1 LQSLILGTL
10 GIAFTLGILGI
21 SQGFNMK
28 ARLILTDG
36 THFEGLSLGAM
47 GTTMGEVVFNTAMM
61 GYQEILTD
69 PSYHFQLVTMTYP
82 QIGNYGVNPK
92 DFESRRIYAGG
103 FIIRE
108 YSPVVSHWQAT
119 RSLDEYLKHYGVV
132 GISDIDTRQ
141 LTRHLRD
148 QGAQMGMITTS
159 DEPFDVLIKR
169 LKGSKQLVGR
179 DIAKEVTTDERY
191 DWPLDEQINDAHP
204 PAFKV
209 AVYDFGVKF
218 SILRALFQHGCEL
231 KVFPASTSADE
242 VLAWNPDGIFLSNGP
257 GDPEPVTYAVN
268 TVKTLLG
275 KKPLFGICLGH
286 QILAL
291 ALGAKTTKLK
301 FGHHGANHPV
311 RHLPTGAVEITS
323 QNHGFIVDADSL
335 PPSDVDITHIN
346 LNDGT
351 LEGFRHKTL
360 PAFSVQYHPESA
372 PGPRDSRY
380 LFENFIKEMKQFNA

>member
-1 LQSLILGTL
+1 MTKGE
-10 GIAFTLGILGI
+10 
-21 SQGFNMK
+21 GFGNQNFENLNHEAIKPMK

-36 THFEGLSLGAM
+36 THFEGLSLGAI

>member
-1 LQSLILGTL
+1 
-10 GIAFTLGILGI
+10 
-21 SQGFNMK
+21 MK
-28 ARLILTDG
+28 ARLILSDG
-36 THFEGLSLGAM
+36 TRFEGLSLGAM
-47 GTTMGEVVFNTAMM
+47 GTSMGEVVFNTAMM

-159 DEPFDVLIKR
+159 DEPVDVLMER
-169 LKGSKQLVGR
+169 LRTSKQLVGR
-179 DIAKEVTTDERY
+179 DIAQEVTTAQHY
-191 DWPLDEQINDAHP
+191 DWPLDETINHDQP

-218 SILRALFQHGCEL
+218 SILRALFQHSCDL
-231 KVFPASTSADE
+231 RVFPARTSAEE
-242 VLAWNPDGIFLSNGP
+242 VLAWHPDGIFLSNGP
-257 GDPEPVTYAVN
+257 GDPEPVAYAVD

-275 KKPLFGICLGH
+275 KKPIFGICLGH
-286 QILAL
+286 QILGL
-291 ALGAKTTKLK
+291 ALGAKTSKLK

-311 RHLPTGAVEITS
+311 RHLPSGAVEITS

-335 PPSDVDITHIN
+335 PQNEVEITHIN

-351 LEGFRHKTL
+351 LEGFRHKTI

-380 LFENFIKEMKQFNA
+380 LFENFIKEMNQFNA

>member
-1 LQSLILGTL
+1 
-10 GIAFTLGILGI
+10 
-21 SQGFNMK
+21 MK
-28 ARLILTDG
+28 ARLILSDG
-36 THFEGLSLGAM
+36 TTFEGLSLGAM
-47 GTTMGEVVFNTAMM
+47 GTSIGEVVFNTAMM

-92 DFESRRIYAGG
+92 DFESRRIYAAG
-103 FIIRE
+103 FIVRE

-119 RSLDEYLKHYGVV
+119 KSLDEYLKYHDVV

-159 DEPFDVLIKR
+159 EETPDVLLERIR
-169 LKGSKQLVGR
+169 SGEQLVGR
-179 DIAKEVTTDERY
+179 DIASEVTTGENY
-191 DWPLDEQINDAHP
+191 EWPLDEESKIDQPLDY
-204 PAFKV
+204 KV

-218 SILRALFQHGCEL
+218 SILRALYEHGCEL
-231 KVFPASTSADE
+231 RVFPAATPADE
-242 VLAWNPDGIFLSNGP
+242 IMAWNPDGIFLSNGP
-257 GDPEPVTYAVN
+257 GDPEPVDYAVN
-268 TVKTLLG
+268 TVQGLLG
-275 KKPLFGICLGH
+275 KKPIFGICLGH
-286 QILAL
+286 QILGL
-291 ALGAKTTKLK
+291 ALGAQTNKLK

-311 RHLPTGAVEITS
+311 KHLPSGAVEITS

-335 PPSDVDITHIN
+335 PQSDVEVTHIN

-351 LEGFRHKTL
+351 LEGFKHKNL
-360 PAFSVQYHPESA
+360 PAYSVQYHPESA

-380 LFENFIKEMKQFNA
+380 LFENFIKEMKDFNA

>member
-1 LQSLILGTL
+1 
-10 GIAFTLGILGI
+10 
-21 SQGFNMK
+21 
-28 ARLILTDG
+28 
-36 THFEGLSLGAM
+36 M
-47 GTTMGEVVFNTAMM
+47 GTGIGEVVFNTAMM

-82 QIGNYGVNPK
+82 QIGNYGVNPS
-92 DFESRRIYAGG
+92 DFESRRIYAAG

-108 YSPVVSHWQAT
+108 YSPVVSHWQASK
-119 RSLDEYLKHYGVV
+119 SLDEYLKYYSVV

-148 QGAQMGMITTS
+148 HGAQMGMITTS
-159 DEPFDVLIKR
+159 DEPLEVLLER
-169 LKGSKQLVGR
+169 LKSGKQLVGR
-179 DIAKEVTTDERY
+179 DNAAEVTTAENY
-191 DWPLDEQINDAHP
+191 DWPMDKADKHQHQP
-204 PAFKV
+204 GFRV

-218 SILRALFQHGCEL
+218 SILRALYQHGCHL
-231 KVFPASTSADE
+231 RIFPAHTPADE
-242 VLAWNPDGIFLSNGP
+242 VLEWNPDGIFLSNGP
-257 GDPEPVTYAVN
+257 GDPEPVAYAVEA
-268 TVKTLLG
+268 VRVLLG
-275 KKPLFGICLGH
+275 KKPIFGICLGH
-286 QILAL
+286 QILGL

-311 RHLPTGAVEITS
+311 KYLPTTAVEITS

-335 PPSDVDITHIN
+335 PGDDVEVTHIN

-380 LFENFIKEMKQFNA
+380 LFENFIREMKQFNA

>member
-1 LQSLILGTL
+1 
-10 GIAFTLGILGI
+10 
-21 SQGFNMK
+21 MK

-119 RSLDEYLKHYGVV
+119 KSLDEYLKHYGVV

-159 DEPFDVLIKR
+159 DEPVDVLMER

-191 DWPLDEQINDAHP
+191 DWPLDETINHDQP

-218 SILRALFQHGCEL
+218 SILRALFQHSCDL
-231 KVFPASTSADE
+231 RVFPARTSAEE
-242 VLAWNPDGIFLSNGP
+242 VLAWQPDGIFLSNGP
-257 GDPEPVTYAVN
+257 GDPEPVAYAVD

-275 KKPLFGICLGH
+275 KKPIFGICLGH
-286 QILAL
+286 QILGL
-291 ALGAKTTKLK
+291 ALGAKTSKLK

-311 RHLPTGAVEITS
+311 RHLPSGAVEITS

-335 PPSDVDITHIN
+335 PQNEVEITHIN

-351 LEGFRHKTL
+351 LEGFRHKTI

-380 LFENFIKEMKQFNA
+380 LFENFIKEMNQFNA

>member
-1 LQSLILGTL
+1 
-10 GIAFTLGILGI
+10 
-21 SQGFNMK
+21 MR
-28 ARLILTDG
+28 ARLILSDTSQ
-36 THFEGLSLGAM
+36 FEGLSLGAM
-47 GTTMGEVVFNTAMM
+47 GTTTGEVVFNTAMM

-82 QIGNYGVNPK
+82 QIGNYGVNPN
-92 DFESRRIYAGG
+92 DFESRRIYAAG

-119 RSLDEYLKHYGVV
+119 RSLDEYLKYYGVV

-148 QGAQMGMITTS
+148 HGAQMGMITTS
-159 DEPFDVLIKR
+159 DEPSEVLLER
-169 LKGSKQLVGR
+169 LKSGKQLVGR
-179 DIAKEVTTDERY
+179 DIAEEVTTAKNY
-191 DWPLDEQINDAHP
+191 DWTMDENGKIGEQSG
-204 PAFKV
+204 FKV

-218 SILRALFQHGCEL
+218 SILRALYQHGCQL
-231 KVFPASTSADE
+231 RVFPAHTPADE
-242 VLAWNPDGIFLSNGP
+242 VLEWNPDGIFLSNGP
-257 GDPEPVTYAVN
+257 GDPEPVAYAVDA
-268 TVKTLLG
+268 VRILLG
-275 KKPLFGICLGH
+275 KKPIFGICLGH
-286 QILAL
+286 QILGL
-291 ALGAKTTKLK
+291 ALGGKTTKLK

-311 RHLPTGAVEITS
+311 KYLPKSAVEITS

-335 PPSDVDITHIN
+335 PSDDVEITHMN

-380 LFENFIKEMKQFNA
+380 LFENFIREMKQFNA

>member
-1 LQSLILGTL
+1 
-10 GIAFTLGILGI
+10 
-21 SQGFNMK
+21 MK
-28 ARLILTDG
+28 ARLILSDG

-159 DEPFDVLIKR
+159 DEPFDVLITR

-231 KVFPASTSADE
+231 KVFPAHTSADE

-286 QILAL
+286 QILGL
-291 ALGAKTTKLK
+291 ALGAKTSKLK

-335 PPSDVDITHIN
+335 PPSDVEITHIN

>member
-1 LQSLILGTL
+1 
-10 GIAFTLGILGI
+10 
-21 SQGFNMK
+21 MK
-28 ARLILTDG
+28 ARLILSDT
-36 THFEGLSLGAM
+36 TQFEGLSLGAM
-47 GTTMGEVVFNTAMM
+47 GTNIGEVVFNTAMM

-82 QIGNYGVNPK
+82 QIGNYGVNPS
-92 DFESRRIYAGG
+92 DFESRRIYAAG

-119 RSLDEYLKHYGVV
+119 KSLDEYLKYYGVV

-159 DEPFDVLIKR
+159 DEPFEVLLER
-169 LKGSKQLVGR
+169 LKSGKQLVGR
-179 DIAKEVTTDERY
+179 DLAEEVTTADNY
-191 DWPLDEQINDAHP
+191 DWPMDEESKHDRRP
-204 PAFKV
+204 GFRV

-218 SILRALFQHGCEL
+218 SILRALYQHDCQL
-231 KVFPASTSADE
+231 RVFPAQTPADE
-242 VLAWNPDGIFLSNGP
+242 VLEWNPDGIFLSNGP
-257 GDPEPVTYAVN
+257 GDPEPVAYAVEA
-268 TVKTLLG
+268 VRVLLG
-275 KKPLFGICLGH
+275 KKPIFGICLGH
-286 QILAL
+286 QILGL

-311 RHLPTGAVEITS
+311 KYLPTTAVEITS

-335 PPSDVDITHIN
+335 PVDVVEVTHIN

-380 LFENFIKEMKQFNA
+380 LFENFIEEMKQFNA

>member
-1 LQSLILGTL
+1 
-10 GIAFTLGILGI
+10 
-21 SQGFNMK
+21 MK
-28 ARLILTDG
+28 ARLILADG
-36 THFEGLSLGAM
+36 IHFEGLSLGAM

-231 KVFPASTSADE
+231 KVFPAHTSADE

-335 PPSDVDITHIN
+335 PPGDVDITHIN

>member
-1 LQSLILGTL
+1 MTKGEDFGNQNYDDLNHEANEL
-10 GIAFTLGILGI
+10 
-21 SQGFNMK
+21 MK

-36 THFEGLSLGAM
+36 TRFEGLSLGAM
-47 GTTMGEVVFNTAMM
+47 GTSMGEVVFNTAMM

-159 DEPFDVLIKR
+159 DEPADVLMER
-169 LKGSKQLVGR
+169 LKTIKQLVGR
-179 DIAKEVTTDERY
+179 DIAQEVTTAQHY
-191 DWPLDEQINDAHP
+191 DWPLDETINHDQP

-218 SILRALFQHGCEL
+218 SILRALFQHSCDL
-231 KVFPASTSADE
+231 RVFPARTSAEE
-242 VLAWNPDGIFLSNGP
+242 VLAWHPDGIFLSNGP
-257 GDPEPVTYAVN
+257 GDPEPVAYAVD

-275 KKPLFGICLGH
+275 KKPIFGICLGH
-286 QILAL
+286 QILGL
-291 ALGAKTTKLK
+291 ALGAKTSKLK

-311 RHLPTGAVEITS
+311 RHLPSGAVEITS

-335 PPSDVDITHIN
+335 PQNEVEITHIN

-351 LEGFRHKTL
+351 LEGFRHKTI

-380 LFENFIKEMKQFNA
+380 LFENFIKEMNQFNA